1 MLDTLKITYRFFV
14 LQRKSK
20 RYTLDKNSVE
30 FNTVGVHTLN
40 ELVNKLSRM

>member
-30 FNTVGVHTLN
+30 FNTVGVQKLN
-40 ELVNKLSRM
+40 ELVDKLSRV

>member
-20 RYTLDKNSVE
+20 RYSLDKKQFE
-30 FNTVGVHTLN
+30 FNTVGVQKLN
-40 ELVNKLSRM
+40 ELVDKLSRV

>member
-20 RYTLDKNSVE
+20 RYTLVKNSVE
-30 FNTVGVHTLN
+30 FNTVGVQKLN
-40 ELVNKLSRM
+40 ELVDKLSRV

>member
-20 RYTLDKNSVE
+20 RYSLDKNQVE
-30 FNTVGVHTLN
+30 FNTVGVQKLN
-40 ELVNKLSRM
+40 ELVNRLSRI

>member
-20 RYTLDKNSVE
+20 RYSLDKNKVE
-30 FNTVGVHTLN
+30 FNTVGVQKLN
-40 ELVNKLSRM
+40 ELVNRLSRI

>member
-30 FNTVGVHTLN
+30 FNTVGVQKLN
-40 ELVNKLSRM
+40 ELVNRLSRI